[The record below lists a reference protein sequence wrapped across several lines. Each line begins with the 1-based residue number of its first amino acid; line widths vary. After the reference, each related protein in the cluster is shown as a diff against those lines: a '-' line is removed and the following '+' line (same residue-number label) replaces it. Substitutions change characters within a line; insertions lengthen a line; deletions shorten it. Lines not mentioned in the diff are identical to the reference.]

1 MKRILQILIIVLV
14 CLSSCTRKHEVQDF
28 VASGSFFTATAER
41 AKTVFDINSGAVNW
55 ESGDSVS
62 IWGQTM
68 DNVPFIAQE
77 GGETTSLFN
86 KDIAIEASDVYYAA
100 YPYSKENNMAGGVM
114 TLTIPSVQTV
124 HKNSFAV
131 NPSVAKSDGVSRSFH
146 FANICGLLGFEIQK
160 ENIARVIIT
169 SNSVESLCGKIT
181 LDMNAVDFNDLSS
194 LATTIVS
201 GSTTISLIG
210 ESLFEPGVYYVA
222 LLPQTFSKGVS
233 ITMVDDEGKISTR
246 HRTSSFTLERSQALL
261 PSVVDDGSF
270 TATYHIANATQL
282 QAFLSSAPLL
292 PETTEATLDC
302 DIDLNGVTLIP
313 AATYSGTFD
322 GAGFSLMNWST
333 NSALFY
339 SLEKNGTVKNLTID
353 SSCQLNIQNND
364 ARVAFVVR
372 NNAGNILNCINNASV
387 SYDAGNS
394 LSSRLF
400 GTITAYSTGYV
411 SECINNGNITMTSDI
426 AYVSAHQRIGGV
438 VGAYATDEG
447 KIALEKCKN
456 YGNISYVSTNTGAS
470 TDKRYFINLGGV
482 VGVGA
487 VEGSAAKCSVA
498 SNLGIVSECE
508 NYGEIYSSIKVGI
521 SGNYTNTGGVAGY
534 IEGDIKNC
542 TNYGKVTLDVR
553 KTEKTATRP
562 AVGGVAGTVVFSSNQ
577 CLNKG
582 DVNVTGSFGA
592 GTSDATY
599 AGGCHLP
606 CFGGVFGCVGPIN
619 ASSLGT
625 MRDCINEGKLS
636 VDVLTGANTNAYYLS
651 VGGVSGYC
659 SVPVQGSANKS
670 SVDVK
675 SDYNITYFGGI
686 IGYDNSSIS
695 ASVNEG
701 DLNLDLLIDQE
712 DGKRSAQALFG
723 GIAGKMFSLASGSI
737 YQCRNTGDLTLNGGT
752 DKTTST
758 YTSATCIGGL
768 VGANMAKGTSSEGSS
783 EELAN
788 VNRGSINVNSRS
800 SCIVG
805 GVIGSC
811 HLVSSSDGTNLV
823 QNCMNFGNINV
834 TKPGA
839 FSRIGGIMGY
849 QYKGNFQKLEVNCDI
864 VVSDAVDTTVYCGSI
879 LGMIKTTSGSEIKF
893 TSSTVDGS
901 IAVTGHSQPKLVAGM
916 ISLSGSS
923 CPNKVSFG
931 ISGSELYFTS
941 DYMFNGTAVNDVTTV
956 PDRDFAW
963 FIPSATSKTSPGVMI
978 INRLYT
984 LTK

>member
-1 MKRILQILIIVLV
+1 MKKHILPVIILTVMTIVTLGCGGHGADDYIIV
-14 CLSSCTRKHEVQDF
+14 
-28 VASGSFFTATAER
+28 G
-41 AKTVFDINSGAVNW
+41 
-55 ESGDSVS
+55 GDTP
-62 IWGQTM
+62 I
-68 DNVPFIAQE
+68 
-77 GGETTSLFN
+77 
-86 KDIAIEASDVYYAA
+86 
-100 YPYSKENNMAGGVM
+100 
-114 TLTIPSVQTV
+114 IPSDDSGENTPKKIVLWKGSGTEEDPYLVPDADHLDDIRNKSMSACYKQTA
-124 HKNSFAV
+124 HINLSKFA
-131 NPSVAKSDGVSRSFH
+131 
-146 FANICGLLGFEIQK
+146 
-160 ENIARVIIT
+160 
-169 SNSVESLCGKIT
+169 SNG
-181 LDMNAVDFNDLSS
+181 NFWQP
-194 LATTIVS
+194 
-201 GSTTISLIG
+201 IG
-210 ESLFEPGVYYVA
+210 ESSHCDFTGKYDGNGYRIVGLFVKSDDV
-222 LLPQTFSKGVS
+222 FSGLFGG
-233 ITMVDDEGKISTR
+233 IEGA
-246 HRTSSFTLERSQALL
+246 E
-261 PSVVDDGSF
+261 
-270 TATYHIANATQL
+270 
-282 QAFLSSAPLL
+282 
-292 PETTEATLDC
+292 
-302 DIDLNGVTLIP
+302 
-313 AATYSGTFD
+313 
-322 GAGFSLMNWST
+322 
-333 NSALFY
+333 
-339 SLEKNGTVKNLTID
+339 
-353 SSCQLNIQNND
+353 
-364 ARVAFVVR
+364 
-372 NNAGNILNCINNASV
+372 INNLIIEKAKV
-387 SYDAGNS
+387 FGTRCVGIFVGRANGNS
-394 LSSRLF
+394 IIRNCYALN
-400 GTITAYSTGYV
+400 STV
-411 SECINNGNITMTSDI
+411 NGDNG
-426 AYVSAHQRIGGV
+426 IGGIV
-438 VGAYATDEG
+438 GIIKGATVINCRVDQSDVSGKFGIGGIVGAYATDEG

-864 VVSDAVDTTVYCGSI
+864 FVSDAVDTTVYCGSI